1 MMNAMK
7 KIMMLLIVLA
17 ATHSVKAQSSPGLSG
32 SSGVYPHPSAGTAYL
47 DIYSDHEDK
56 EAKLSI
62 TNLLGEQI
70 SSKQVEIA
78 KGKNLVSFEREQLAD
93 GIYLV
98 TFSSGG
104 EQITRRFTVSR

>member
-1 MMNAMK
+1 MNAMK
-7 KIMMLLIVLA
+7 KIVMLIILLV
-17 ATHSVKAQSSPGLSG
+17 ATGVVRAQSSVGLSG

-47 DIYSDHEDK
+47 DIYSDREDK

-70 SSKQVEIA
+70 STKNVEIA
-78 KGKNLVSFEREQLAD
+78 KGKNVVSFEREQLAT

>member
-1 MMNAMK
+1 MK
-7 KIMMLLIVLA
+7 KIMILMLLLIVS
-17 ATHSVKAQSSPGLSG
+17 SVAKAQSSAGLSG

-56 EAKLSI
+56 EAKLNI
-62 TNLLGEQI
+62 TNLLGELI
-70 SSKQVEIA
+70 STKSVEIE
-78 KGKNLVSFEREQLAD
+78 KGKNVVSFEREQLAT

-98 TFSSGG
+98 TFLSGK